1 MFAELFAA
9 VEASALGQAA
19 RGSVW
24 LYPLA
29 NLLHV
34 LGAALVVGSIAV
46 FDLLVLARRYP
57 DAVGSGRV
65 AIPLAA
71 AGLAVQVLTGI
82 VLFSAE
88 ATTIGRNPAFLFKM
102 ALLAIGL
109 VNVIGYHMLHRI
121 PAEAEAGHGG
131 AARLHALVSLLTW
144 VFVLLAGR
152 AIAYV

>member
-1 MFAELFAA
+1 MFDELLQAI
-9 VEASALGQAA
+9 EASGLGQAA

-29 NLLHV
+29 NLAHV

-46 FDLLVLARRYP
+46 FDLLVIMRRYP
-57 DAVGSGRV
+57 EAVASGRI

-71 AGLAVQVLTGI
+71 TGLVVQALSGP

-88 ATTIGRNPAFLFKM
+88 ATSIGRNPAFLFKM
-102 ALLAIGL
+102 TLFALGL
-109 VNVIGYHMLHRI
+109 VNVFGYHMFHRI
-121 PAEAEAGHGG
+121 PAQAEAGRAE
-131 AARLHALVSLLTW
+131 AARAQALISLVTW
-144 VFVLLAGR
+144 VLVLLAGR